1 MKYYGRRVAFYAIT
15 LWAAVSLNFFIPRML
30 PGDPAQILLGK
41 LARNGDV
48 TPAVQKNVELILGG
62 SDEPLWNQY
71 WAYLDNI
78 VHGDLG
84 ISVSKYPE
92 PVWDLIKDAL
102 PWTLCLVGAAT
113 IIAFAIGIVGGAWIG
128 WKRGSAWDHVIPFTA
143 LLQSVPYFW
152 LAILLVYFLGMKLGL
167 APISWGWDV
176 QKYDHPEWTWASMVD
191 VFQHAVLPALTII
204 LSAVGGWLVGMRNMM
219 VSTLAEDYIVTA
231 EAKGLRPR
239 RVLWVYA
246 VRNAALPSFAGFAV
260 ALAFVVSGSL
270 VMEQVFSYPGIGKLM
285 ITAVSNA
292 DYALMQ
298 GVFLLTT
305 VAVLVVNF
313 LMDLIYG
320 YIDPRTRH
328 HG

>member
-1 MKYYGRRVAFYAIT
+1 MKYYGRRVAFYAVT

-62 SDEPLWNQY
+62 SHEPLWNQY

-78 VHGDLG
+78 VHGNLG

-102 PWTLCLVGAAT
+102 PWTLCLVGSAT

-143 LLQSVPYFW
+143 FLQSVPYFW
-152 LAILLVYFLGMKLGL
+152 LAILLVYFLGMKAGL

-176 QKYDHPEWTWASMVD
+176 QTYDHPEWTWASMVD

-270 VMEQVFSYPGIGKLM
+270 VMEQVFSYPGIGKLL

-298 GVFLLTT
+298 GCSCSRRS
-305 VAVLVVNF
+305 
-313 LMDLIYG
+313 
-320 YIDPRTRH
+320 PCSS
-328 HG
+328 